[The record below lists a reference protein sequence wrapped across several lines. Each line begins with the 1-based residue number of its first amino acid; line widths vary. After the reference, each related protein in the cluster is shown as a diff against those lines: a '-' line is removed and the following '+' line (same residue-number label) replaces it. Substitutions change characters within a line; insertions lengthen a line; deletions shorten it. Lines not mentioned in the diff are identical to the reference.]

1 MLFYVFVAFVGI
13 NNNTILAMQNTE
25 FGSSRRG
32 QYRSDTDP
40 EYRIDSPLIIV
51 FKAELP
57 PVFLLSTDEHV
68 HGAPEN

>member
-1 MLFYVFVAFVGI
+1 MLFYVFVGI

-57 PVFLLSTDEHV
+57 PVFC
-68 HGAPEN
+68 